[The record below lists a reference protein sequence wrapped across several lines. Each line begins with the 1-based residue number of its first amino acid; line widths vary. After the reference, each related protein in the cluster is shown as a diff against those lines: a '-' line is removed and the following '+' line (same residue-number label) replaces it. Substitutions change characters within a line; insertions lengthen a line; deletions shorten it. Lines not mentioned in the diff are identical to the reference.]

1 MEIIPIQDMYNGDNA
16 TIVVI
21 SILLFILNTIVA
33 LIDTNTYIKDMGIGD
48 RVISKG
54 KFLYSYI
61 GGYFTYF
68 LKITVMIFTLYILLT
83 IIRIA
88 VITVFN
94 IMKPLSGDGASSMS
108 DGLAQTLFD
117 KYKES
122 LKDNALWLM
131 GIYFIDMFIMAFV
144 VFAPLLIFFI
154 ILGFSILIYENKS
167 MKDLEDEGKNEKA
180 LQILNTVHHHMM
192 FFISICVA
200 ILILYM
206 IGLFSHNFA
215 NFNEEALSASP

>member
-1 MEIIPIQDMYNGDNA
+1 MEIVPIQDMYNGDNA
-16 TIVVI
+16 TAVVI
-21 SILLFILNTIVA
+21 SIVLFILNTIVA
-33 LIDTNTYIKDMGIGD
+33 LIDTNTYIKDSGIGD

-88 VITVFN
+88 VITIFN
-94 IMKPLSGDGASSMS
+94 IMKPLSGDGAAGMSSS
-108 DGLAQTLFD
+108 LSKTLFD
-117 KYKES
+117 KYKEA

-131 GIYFIDMFIMAFV
+131 GIYFIDMFLVVFV

-154 ILGFSILIYENKS
+154 ILGFSILIYENGS
-167 MKDLEDEGKNEKA
+167 MKDMEDNGENEKA

-192 FFISICVA
+192 FIISICVA

-215 NFNEEALSASP
+215 GYNTDLSVS